1 MTDNGRELDRVIT
14 VAFSMY
20 TDDIATIDSH
30 AKDAG
35 LNRSAGLRDIIREWR
50 NFKAA
55 DAGLAVQ
62 DSDGRR

>member
-1 MTDNGRELDRVIT
+1 MNDNGRELDRVIT

-35 LNRSAGLRDIIREWR
+35 LSRSAGLRDIVREWR
-50 NFKAA
+50 DMKAR
-55 DAGLAVQ
+55 DAGVAVQ
-62 DSDGRR
+62 DGRG